1 MECSTWCTYRLL
13 CTEVHM
19 YLFCGI
25 GVHVYEPCRVSLKTS
40 LREGGGGAKVLLK
53 WANYKFFMLRQL

>member
-40 LREGGGGAKVLLK
+40 WGGGGGEGGI
-53 WANYKFFMLRQL
+53 MLRQL